1 LWLYRRQF
9 PGKSRSHE
17 RQQPILTVFSH
28 LQPRPKRSE
37 AQMAINHIQNAS
49 FAAKL
54 FGNIANAVR
63 GWQAVASR
71 AASSLEASVLRNLS
85 SASGYWYAL
94 SLKRMPAT
102 ATPISATCRTIISDR
117 RHQRHQRWMSGVV
130 VVVDPGTV
138 GVS

>member
-1 LWLYRRQF
+1 
-9 PGKSRSHE
+9 
-17 RQQPILTVFSH
+17 
-28 LQPRPKRSE
+28 
-37 AQMAINHIQNAS
+37 MAINHTQNAS
-49 FAAKL
+49 FAANL

-71 AASSLEASVLRNLS
+71 AASRLEASVLRGLS
-85 SASGYWYAL
+85 CASGYWYAL

-117 RHQRHQRWMSGVV
+117 RHQRHERWMSGVV

>member
-1 LWLYRRQF
+1 
-9 PGKSRSHE
+9 
-17 RQQPILTVFSH
+17 
-28 LQPRPKRSE
+28 
-37 AQMAINHIQNAS
+37 MAINHIQNAS
-49 FAAKL
+49 FAANL

-71 AASSLEASVLRNLS
+71 AASSLEASVLRGLS

-102 ATPISATCRTIISDR
+102 ATPISATCRTIISDC

-130 VVVDPGTV
+130 VVDPGTV